1 MTVETRIPLTTDE
14 QRGIWSQHLQRRVM
28 RLLLQHD
35 EPLFRRQFRH
45 FFANSALPQIP
56 LLQQYDRYMRLKTLS
71 NELLDDILPRIR
83 RQLSLKTSHARLHE
97 EAPTRGD
104 IDWPRTTER
113 SWSDTPGL
121 PPLHFDTRLRQRTLE
136 TPENIL
142 TIAILLAY
150 RQELQSMLKENLN
163 DEELDIQERQVFSSA
178 DARVQRELAAPYART
193 LFKQA
198 RQGDIDVLAQQ
209 VIRYLRPGPS
219 PYRDL
224 LNWWQRFTQFRTG
237 RADEQ
242 RARTLASRR
251 DDEKMDAWLYELW
264 IALECI
270 HLFASEGTIQ
280 PQEIKI
286 ATDALQYTFRWKQ
299 RRLRFLYNRQLDTS
313 TTYKSDWEYGP
324 ATRPDYTIE
333 RAQPLEI
340 RHEGELIWREPPF
353 VLDAKYY
360 LGGTDPSNTH
370 GPLKKL
376 LGDMTLLGAHTG
388 ALFFPQLPE
397 PGNEAQSTRIVR
409 HRGKQYTQPGNNQ
422 QSIHLYHIEP
432 AMDLP
437 ILQQR
442 LRAILDLALETL
454 PVRPDPVC
462 EGMYLDADT
471 INSSNVLA
479 RANTILCPK
488 KHIGNGVF
496 DLVNVDTDCLKNPRL
511 CHVIGQAIVPP
522 FLIRATGLEQSG

>member
-1 MTVETRIPLTTDE
+1 MTVETLMPLTTDE
-14 QRGIWSQHLQRRVM
+14 QKGIWSQHLQRRVM

-45 FFANSALPQIP
+45 FFVNSALPQIP

-83 RQLSLKTSHARLHE
+83 RQLSLKTSHARLLE

-136 TPENIL
+136 TPENIF
-142 TIAILLAY
+142 TVAILLAY
-150 RQELQSMLKENLN
+150 HQELQSMLKENLN

-198 RQGDIDVLAQQ
+198 SQGDIDALAQQ
-209 VIRYLRPGPS
+209 VARYLRPGPS

-224 LNWWQRFTQFRTG
+224 LNWWQRFTQFRSG

-242 RARTLASRR
+242 RARALASRR

-270 HLFASEGTIQ
+270 HLFASEGAIH
-280 PQEIKI
+280 PQEIAI
-286 ATDALQYTFRWKQ
+286 ATDALQCTFSWKKH
-299 RRLRFLYNRQLDTS
+299 RLRFLYNRQLDTS

-333 RAQPLEI
+333 RAQPLEVC
-340 RHEGELIWREPPF
+340 HEGELIWREPPF

-397 PGNEAQSTRIVR
+397 PGNEIQSTRIVR
-409 HRGKQYTQPGNNQ
+409 RRKKQYTQTGSNQ
-422 QSIHLYHIEP
+422 QSVYLYHIEP

-437 ILQQR
+437 ILQRR
-442 LRAILDLALETL
+442 LRAILDLALEAL

-488 KHIGNGVF
+488 KHIGVGVF
-496 DLVNVDTDCLKNPRL
+496 DLVDVETDCLKNPRL

-522 FLIRATGLEQSG
+522 FLMRATDLEQ